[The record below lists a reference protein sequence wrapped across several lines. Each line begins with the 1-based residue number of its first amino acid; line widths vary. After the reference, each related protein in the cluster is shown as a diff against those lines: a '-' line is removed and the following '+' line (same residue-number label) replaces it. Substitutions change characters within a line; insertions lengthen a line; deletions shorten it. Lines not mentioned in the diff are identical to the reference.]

1 VESGIAFVES
11 QYELLRSLSGFAGQQ
26 LNLLTAVSD
35 AWQPSDYLPDFAAED
50 WRDRL
55 DALRAP
61 AAALSDELLV
71 VLVGGMVTEEALPNY
86 AVSLNLIANDRIG
99 TSPDPWAQW
108 LRGWSAEENRHGD
121 LLNAFLRLS
130 GRVDMRAVE
139 MTVQNLIAS
148 GFDPRTHPNPY
159 AGLIYTSFQECATKI
174 SHMNVAKLAQRDGD
188 AQLNK
193 ICKRI
198 AGDEARHET
207 FYTRIMGEVME
218 RDPER
223 GVRVFQEVLRR
234 MVSMP
239 GRLMDDGKNPG
250 LFDQFAAVA
259 QRTNVYTLADY
270 AGIIRHLVATWK
282 VPTRSLSGK
291 AAAAQAFLCKQADRL
306 ESFAERVSEEVAQQ
320 APRSFSWIHGRR
332 A

>member
-1 VESGIAFVES
+1 MVKLLSRVGCDLPRRKRICDRRAPLRARIENVHGLISAR
-11 QYELLRSLSGFAGQQ
+11 ELLS
-26 LNLLTAVSD
+26 
-35 AWQPSDYLPDFAAED
+35 
-50 WRDRL
+50 
-55 DALRAP
+55 ALR
-61 AAALSDELLV
+61 
-71 VLVGGMVTEEALPNY
+71 
-86 AVSLNLIANDRIG
+86 R
-99 TSPDPWAQW
+99 PDTP
-108 LRGWSAEENRHGD
+108 
-121 LLNAFLRLS
+121 
-130 GRVDMRAVE
+130 
-139 MTVQNLIAS
+139 I
-148 GFDPRTHPNPY
+148 
-159 AGLIYTSFQECATKI
+159 
-174 SHMNVAKLAQRDGD
+174 
-188 AQLNK
+188 
-193 ICKRI
+193 
-198 AGDEARHET
+198 
-207 FYTRIMGEVME
+207 GEVME

>member
-1 VESGIAFVES
+1 VA
-11 QYELLRSLSGFAGQQ
+11 
-26 LNLLTAVSD
+26 D
-35 AWQPSDYLPDFAAED
+35 AWQPSDYLPDFAADD
-50 WRDRL
+50 WREKL

-108 LRGWSAEENRHGD
+108 LRGWTAEENRHGD

-139 MTVQNLIAS
+139 VTVQNLIAN

-174 SHMNVAKLAQRDGD
+174 SHMNVGKLAQRDGN

-207 FYTRIMGEVME
+207 FYTRVMGEVME

-223 GVRVFQEVLRR
+223 GVRVFQDVLRR

-239 GRLMDDGKNPG
+239 GRLMDDGRSAG

-259 QRTNVYTLADY
+259 QRAQVYTVTDY
-270 AGIIRHLVATWK
+270 ADIIRHLVETWK
-282 VPTRSLSGK
+282 VSTRALSGK
-291 AAAAQAFLCKQADRL
+291 AAAAQAFLCRQAERL
-306 ESFAERVSEEVAQQ
+306 ESFAERLSEEVAQQ
-320 APRSFSWIHGRR
+320 APNSFSWIHGRP